1 MVSRIPKPH
10 TRFTS
15 NSATFCFYLGD
26 CVDILDRLTPGS
38 IDAIV
43 TSPPYNLGIRY
54 RSYNDTLPRSEYLE
68 WTGEWVSRAA
78 RAMAPAGSL
87 FLNVGAKPTDPWTAI
102 DIAQAARP
110 YLQLQNTIHWIK
122 SIAIEKSLAGT
133 NSKLTDDLAVGH
145 YKPINSR
152 RFLHDCHEFVFHFT
166 AGGETPINR
175 QAIGVKYQDSSNI
188 GRWQS
193 ASSGVRCRG
202 NTWFIPYE
210 TIQSRVKD
218 RPHPATFPPKL
229 PEMCLRL
236 NGLERTRLVADP
248 FMGLGSTAV
257 ACAQL
262 GLNFIGIEMD
272 EAYLLEAIER
282 TRAALA
288 RPGATEL
295 NRQPTVRRTGKR

>member
-1 MVSRIPKPH
+1 VVSRLPKPH
-10 TRFTS
+10 TRLTTDG
-15 NSATFCFYLGD
+15 ATFCFYLGD
-26 CVDILDRLTPGS
+26 CVDILERLVPGS

-54 RSYNDTLPRSEYLE
+54 RSYDDTMPRAQYLE
-68 WTGEWVSRAA
+68 WTREWVSRAA
-78 RAMAPAGSL
+78 RAMAPDGSL

-102 DIAQAARP
+102 DVAQATRP
-110 YLQLQNTIHWIK
+110 HLQLQNTIHWIK

-133 NSKLTDDLAVGH
+133 NSKLADDIAVGH

-166 AGGETPINR
+166 AGGQTPIDR
-175 QAIGVKYQDSSNI
+175 QAIGVRYQDRSNI
-188 GRWQS
+188 GRWQ
-193 ASSGVRCRG
+193 AAASGVRCRG
-202 NTWFIPYE
+202 NTWFIPYD
-210 TIQSRVKD
+210 TIQSRTKD

-248 FMGLGSTAV
+248 FLGLGSTAV

-262 GLNFIGIEMD
+262 GLSFIGIEVD
-272 EAYLLEAIER
+272 EGYLNEAVER
-282 TRAALA
+282 TRTALA
-288 RPGATEL
+288 QLPLIPGT
-295 NRQPTVRRTGKR
+295 NRRQ

>member
-1 MVSRIPKPH
+1 VVSQIPEPH
-10 TRFTS
+10 TRLTS
-15 NSATFCFYLGD
+15 NGAIFSFYLGD
-26 CVDILDRLTPGS
+26 CVDILERLTPAS

-54 RSYNDTLPRSEYLE
+54 RSYDDTMPRAQYLE

-78 RAMAPAGSL
+78 RAMAANGSL

-102 DIAQAARP
+102 DIAQATRP

-133 NSKLTDDLAVGH
+133 NSKLTGDLAVGH

-166 AGGETPINR
+166 AGGQTPIDR
-175 QAIGVKYQDSSNI
+175 QAIGVRYQDSSNI
-188 GRWQS
+188 GRWQ
-193 ASSGVRCRG
+193 AAASGVRCRG

-210 TIQSRVKD
+210 TIQSRNKD

-229 PEMCLRL
+229 PEMCLRM

-262 GLNFIGIEMD
+262 GLSFIGIEMD
-272 EAYLLEAIER
+272 EGYLDEAIER
-282 TRAALA
+282 TRAALTPA
-288 RPGATEL
+288 VPIAQT
-295 NRQPTVRRTGKR
+295 NRRK